1 MFLFFLF
8 LLLLQIT
15 VQTLSL
21 VSPLLPS
28 LCLRV
33 KLFLLAV
40 GFEVHSEIIE
50 LLCPCE
56 ILRFFLFLFK
66 KFVGPV
72 VSTEEILFF
81 LIFRFLM
88 FDSAAEMLLLFLM
101 NPNVSILKIDQGSF
115 LIGGKKMIFP
125 IIINP
130 LERLN

>member
-1 MFLFFLF
+1 M
-8 LLLLQIT
+8 
-15 VQTLSL
+15 QTLSL